1 MQIRPGC
8 HNGSRPDR
16 RLCVQVRPVMET
28 GMGRRAATP
37 WLRPAPQSQSDTDR
51 DRGAG
56 PQPSAGP
63 ERRRRAR
70 LSRSSV
76 APSWLLQK
84 QRGSCGSGGGSLLR
98 MVSGDGRLVH
108 CNVEQTL
115 CEDLVN
121 LRTERTS
128 WPARLE
134 SAVVPCRPFTFI
146 VSKMSSG
153 LFSLMVTK

>member
-1 MQIRPGC
+1 
-8 HNGSRPDR
+8 
-16 RLCVQVRPVMET
+16 MET
-28 GMGRRAATP
+28 EMGWRAAAP
-37 WLRPAPQSQSDTDR
+37 WLRLDPRARADTDR
-51 DRGAG
+51 DRKRGAG
-56 PQPSAGP
+56 PQLSVGP
-63 ERRRRAR
+63 ARRRRACPPWKQ
-70 LSRSSV
+70 LDSFPPPAEAVWLPPGSCRSSA
-76 APSWLLQK
+76 APAEV
-84 QRGSCGSGGGSLLR
+84 RGGLLR
-98 MVSGDGRLVH
+98 VVSGDGRLVH